1 MDENKDIRGDAP
13 RILDSSRA
21 IPAQRAGITLPEGQS
36 YLARDIS
43 RPIDHLELDGVT
55 YPLAF
60 DNGAMRVAEDVY
72 EIQYRRSLNFAE
84 IVKQLAAG
92 KLGAVMA
99 VLYGALLSGMK
110 GGSDAEPMT
119 WDEFSEKF
127 RLTSVPGVKELLL
140 KNLKDALP
148 KAEGK
153 EAENPPQ
160 TGETTEVSPG

>member
-1 MDENKDIRGDAP
+1 MDENKSI
-13 RILDSSRA
+13 
-21 IPAQRAGITLPEGQS
+21 
-36 YLARDIS
+36 LARDIS
-43 RPIDHLELDGVT
+43 RPIDHLELDGVM

-110 GGSDAEPMT
+110 DSNTGEPMT

-140 KNLKDALP
+140 KNLQRALP

-160 TGETTEVSPG
+160 AGETTTEASPG

>member
-1 MDENKDIRGDAP
+1 MDENKDIRGGAP
-13 RILDSSRA
+13 RIFDSSRA

-43 RPIDHLELDGVT
+43 RPIDRLELDGVT

-99 VLYGALLSGMK
+99 VLYGALLSGVK
-110 GGSDAEPMT
+110 DTTGEPMT

-140 KNLKDALP
+140 KNLQRALP

-153 EAENPPQ
+153 ETENPPQ